1 MNRTD
6 RARIN
11 EKALE
16 DVVVASLKGSPLFR
30 EGPAQAF
37 DAARLLDVEETVAF
51 IQATQPKE
59 WAKLSQQFPGAES
72 EALAGQIAAVVQK
85 RGTLEALRNGVSFN
99 GVNLQLAYFRPSA
112 GGNPEHQARYEGN
125 RFAVARQLHFSTKAI
140 DQSVD
145 VVILLNGLP
154 IVSVELK
161 NHFTGQN
168 VQHAIAQYRKRDARE
183 PFWSRCLVH
192 FAVDDDA
199 VFMTTRVAGTETAFL
214 PFNRDTRN
222 PIIPERFASSYLW
235 DDFTDEDGEAQ
246 TGILRADSLLLL
258 IQNYLHYERDEK
270 TGKERFIFPRF
281 HQLMAVRKLLAHARE
296 RGSGHNYLI
305 QHSAGSGKSNSIA
318 WLAHQLANLCGDD
331 EQPVFDSIVVIT
343 DRRVLDR
350 QLQDTIKQFE
360 KIKGT
365 VTKIDKRAKQLT
377 KDVQVVFAGGGGG
390 KIENDLS
397 RGIPLRM
404 TNMERKILTRPPVI
418 KKDFRRPAFAV

>member
-1 MNRTD
+1 
-6 RARIN
+6 
-11 EKALE
+11 
-16 DVVVASLKGSPLFR
+16 
-30 EGPAQAF
+30 
-37 DAARLLDVEETVAF
+37 
-51 IQATQPKE
+51 
-59 WAKLSQQFPGAES
+59 
-72 EALAGQIAAVVQK
+72 
-85 RGTLEALRNGVSFN
+85 
-99 GVNLQLAYFRPSA
+99 
-112 GGNPEHQARYEGN
+112 
-125 RFAVARQLHFSTKAI
+125 
-140 DQSVD
+140 
-145 VVILLNGLP
+145 
-154 IVSVELK
+154 
-161 NHFTGQN
+161 
-168 VQHAIAQYRKRDARE
+168 
-183 PFWSRCLVH
+183 
-192 FAVDDDA
+192 
-199 VFMTTRVAGTETAFL
+199 
-214 PFNRDTRN
+214 
-222 PIIPERFASSYLW
+222 
-235 DDFTDEDGEAQ
+235 
-246 TGILRADSLLLL
+246 
-258 IQNYLHYERDEK
+258 
-270 TGKERFIFPRF
+270 
-281 HQLMAVRKLLAHARE
+281 MAVRKLLAHARE